1 MQAFKRYTLSPE
13 ERGTVMRGITAYIDK
28 EEAILFAYVY
38 GSFCGE
44 DGFNDID
51 VAVYVNE
58 TVLTKDDHLN
68 YQLGLAVRLERE
80 RKQYPI
86 DIRILNNAPLSFR
99 FSVITHGDLVCAR
112 DEKARVSFEAMTRS
126 LYFDFKPHAQF
137 YYQHMIAGI

>member
-1 MQAFKRYTLSPE
+1 MQAFKRFRLTPE
-13 ERGTVMRGITAYIDK
+13 ERGKVLREITAFLDN

-58 TVLTKDDHLN
+58 TAITKDDRLD
-68 YQLGLAVRLERE
+68 YQLGLAVRLERAL
-80 RKQYPI
+80 KQYSI
-86 DIRILNNAPLSFR
+86 DSRILNNAPLSFR
-99 FSVITHGDLVCAR
+99 FSVITHGDLICAK
-112 DEKARVSFEAMTRS
+112 DEKVRVSFEAMTRS

-137 YYQHMIAGI
+137 YYQHLVVGA

>member
-1 MQAFKRYTLSPE
+1 MQAFKRFTLTPE
-13 ERGTVMRGITAYIDK
+13 ERATVISDIAVFLDK
-28 EEAILFAYVY
+28 EEAVLFAYVY

-58 TVLTKDDHLN
+58 TAITKDDRLD

-80 RKQYPI
+80 LKQYPI
-86 DIRILNNAPLSFR
+86 DGRILNNAPLSFR
-99 FSVITHGDLVCAR
+99 FSVITHGDLIYAK

-137 YYQHMIAGI
+137 YYQHLIAGA

>member
-1 MQAFKRYTLSPE
+1 MQAFKRFTLTPE
-13 ERGTVMRGITAYIDK
+13 KRGIVIRDIAAFLDN

-58 TVLTKDDHLN
+58 LAITKDDRLD

-80 RKQYPI
+80 LKQYPI
-86 DIRILNNAPLSFR
+86 DGRILNNAPLSFR
-99 FSVITHGDLVCAR
+99 FSVITHGDLIYAK

-137 YYQHMIAGI
+137 YYQHMVAGA

>member
-1 MQAFKRYTLSPE
+1 MQSFKRFTLNPE
-13 ERGTVMRGITAYIDK
+13 ERATIISDISAFLGK

-51 VAVYVNE
+51 VAVYVDE
-58 TVLTKDDHLN
+58 TAITKDDRLD

-80 RKQYPI
+80 LKQYPI
-86 DIRILNNAPLSFR
+86 DSRILNNAPLSFR
-99 FSVITHGDLVCAR
+99 FSVITHGDLIYAK
-112 DEKARVSFEAMTRS
+112 DESARVSFEAMTRS

-137 YYQHMIAGI
+137 YYQQMVAGA

>member
-1 MQAFKRYTLSPE
+1 MQAFKRFILNPE
-13 ERGTVMRGITAYIDK
+13 ERATVLRDIEAFLGN

-38 GSFCGE
+38 GSFCVE

-58 TVLTKDDHLN
+58 TAITKDNRLD

-80 RKQYPI
+80 LKQYPI

-99 FSVITHGDLVCAR
+99 FSVITHGDLIYAK

-137 YYQHMIAGI
+137 YYQHLVAGV

>member
-1 MQAFKRYTLSPE
+1 MQAFKRFKLTPE
-13 ERGTVMRGITAYIDK
+13 ERATVINDIAAFLDK

-38 GSFCGE
+38 GSFCEE

-58 TVLTKDDHLN
+58 TAIVKDASLD

-80 RKQYPI
+80 LKQFPI

-99 FSVITHGDLVCAR
+99 FSVITHGDIIYSK

-137 YYQHMIAGI
+137 YYQHLIAGA

>member
-1 MQAFKRYTLSPE
+1 MQAIKRYKLNPE
-13 ERGTVMRGITAYIDK
+13 ERGTVLRGITTFLDNEK
-28 EEAILFAYVY
+28 AILFAYVY

-58 TVLTKDDHLN
+58 TAITKDDRLD

-80 RKQYPI
+80 LMQYPI
-86 DIRILNNAPLSFR
+86 DGRILNNAPLSFR
-99 FSVITHGDLVCAR
+99 FSVITHGDLIYAK

-137 YYQHMIAGI
+137 YYQHMVAGA

>member
-1 MQAFKRYTLSPE
+1 MQALKRYTLNPAG
-13 ERGTVMRGITAYIDK
+13 RATVISDIAAFLDN

-58 TVLTKDDHLN
+58 TAIAKDNRLD

-80 RKQYPI
+80 LKQYPI
-86 DIRILNNAPLSFR
+86 DIRIVNNAPLSFR
-99 FSVITHGDLVCAR
+99 FSVITHGDLIYAK
-112 DEKARVSFEAMTRS
+112 DEKARVLFEAMTRS

-137 YYQHMIAGI
+137 YYQQMVAGA